1 MSQRVITRCSPM
13 RNWRVRSIIKQAF
26 YPLAIIQRRIK
37 PTFLKSRCSAL
48 TMKMI
53 LERTVQ
59 LGPLLALY
67 FMPVINHCAG
77 QTFQLRSY
85 SHNNSHPKVVP
96 NSLKLSPALIVDLAL
111 EVPQDFE
118 KVVLQNRYKFTK
130 REYLIKALLHKSYE
144 AKRRR
149 DRLDS
154 FTPLDQIGDMVLNY
168 MITRILIMNSQSNL
182 NTKALSKMRS
192 AILQRNAISFI
203 AIKNKVDDYIF
214 INEQHLANT
223 SSTAKFKEQVKNLEN
238 YQALVAAIIDPKR
251 RPTSGS
257 FLPDIVKAII
267 GAVYVDSGYDIQK
280 TDDVIMPMFKK
291 EIEVVYNKVYN
302 DQNTE

>member
-37 PTFLKSRCSAL
+37 PTFVKSRCSAL

-118 KVVLQNRYKFTK
+118 KVVLQNSVYVF
-130 REYLIKALLHKSYE
+130 LGISLLNGSTLSK
-144 AKRRR
+144 
-149 DRLDS
+149 L
-154 FTPLDQIGDMVLNY
+154 FC
-168 MITRILIMNSQSNL
+168 
-182 NTKALSKMRS
+182 TKATKQNGDVTAWTHLHPLTKLVRM
-192 AILQRNAISFI
+192 
-203 AIKNKVDDYIF
+203 
-214 INEQHLANT
+214 LAN
-223 SSTAKFKEQVKNLEN
+223 L
-238 YQALVAAIIDPKR
+238 YYL
-251 RPTSGS
+251 
-257 FLPDIVKAII
+257 
-267 GAVYVDSGYDIQK
+267 
-280 TDDVIMPMFKK
+280 
-291 EIEVVYNKVYN
+291 
-302 DQNTE
+302 